1 MTLRKIVGAL
11 ILCALFIAMA
21 VAYSVASGYW
31 WLGPLG
37 LLVGFAL
44 SALVLVATWLMFG
57 DDR

>member
-11 ILCALFIAMA
+11 ILCALFIAIA

-37 LLVGFAL
+37 LLFGFAL
-44 SALVLVATWLMFG
+44 SALVLVAAWLMFG